1 MAVIVYRTELLEQE
15 LEKLC
20 HSLDSVQ
27 GAVIVSIEG
36 FVVASY
42 APPSDVAVD
51 DEDEEG
57 ATNSPQVAAMAA
69 TLIALG
75 ERTLAR
81 LAQGDLQRLLLEGE
95 TGAMLV
101 VPASKRAAVALM
113 VRNDAKM
120 GLSLYSLRRSALVIG
135 DVLGGDRSNV

>member
-1 MAVIVYRTELLEQE
+1 MAIVYRTEKLEVA

-20 HSLDSVQ
+20 KQLSRVQ

-42 APPSDVAVD
+42 EPEIDKSQRQDDSVAS
-51 DEDEEG
+51 
-57 ATNSPQVAAMAA
+57 SPQVAAMAA

-75 ERTLAR
+75 ERTLSR
-81 LAQGDLQRLLLEGE
+81 LDQGDLDRLLIEGS

-101 VPASKRAAVALM
+101 VPASQRSAVALM
-113 VRNDAKM
+113 VYNDAKM
-120 GLSLYSLRRSALVIG
+120 GLSFYALRQAAAEISEILEG
-135 DVLGGDRSNV
+135 E

>member
-1 MAVIVYRTELLEQE
+1 MAIVYRTEKLEAA

-20 HSLDSVQ
+20 SQLSSVQ

-36 FVVASY
+36 FVVAAY
-42 APPSDVAVD
+42 EPARRGED
-51 DEDEEG
+51 DDAG
-57 ATNSPQVAAMAA
+57 TSSPQVAAMAA

-81 LAQGDLQRLLLEGE
+81 LAQGELKRLMLEGA

-113 VRNDAKM
+113 VHNNAKM
-120 GLSLYSLRRSALVIG
+120 GLSLYALRKSAIEIRGILEG
-135 DVLGGDRSNV
+135 EQ

>member
-1 MAVIVYRTELLEQE
+1 MAIVYRTEKLEAA

-20 HSLDSVQ
+20 SQLSSIQ

-42 APPSDVAVD
+42 EPVRRV
-51 DEDEEG
+51 DEDEAG
-57 ATNSPQVAAMAA
+57 ASSPQVAAMAA

-81 LAQGDLQRLLLEGE
+81 LAQGELKRLLLEGAH
-95 TGAMLV
+95 GAMLV

-113 VRNDAKM
+113 VHNDAKM
-120 GLSLYSLRRSALVIG
+120 GLSFYALKRSAIEIKEILEG
-135 DVLGGDRSNV
+135 EQ